1 MRSIRDMSI
10 VELHRE
16 LRYLREN
23 LLEASDHPEDW
34 GYTRPDDGWVEFMV
48 NEIKQAEEELRRR
61 TP

>member
-1 MRSIRDMSI
+1 MSI